1 VDQKF
6 FWYSGRRDFLLTPG
20 YCAGLPVLDNFI
32 SEALSV
38 MPFPEKNEIEISHL
52 TKSYGDLV
60 AVKDISF
67 VVPKGVIFGLL
78 GPNGAGK
85 TTLVNMLT
93 TLLKPSSGFALV
105 GGNDVNRQGPKI
117 RSLIGVV
124 PQENNLDRYLT
135 ARENL
140 ALHAKMH
147 SLKSSQYNPRI
158 DELLSL
164 LGLTE
169 RQKDF
174 PNTFSIGMQ
183 RRLVVARALVHD
195 PQILFLDE
203 PTTGLD
209 PQAKRAIWDYFLS
222 LKGKRT
228 LFLTTH
234 NMEEADFL
242 CDRITIIDHGSPI
255 ASGTARELKEMA
267 ESSWF
272 YEIEVGARAEEY
284 VRAFEKMPFIDCL
297 SLRDGV
303 ISLCM
308 KKEGSLGKLVERIDL
323 PDLKKI
329 TSRQPSLED
338 VFLKLTGRRLRT

>member
-1 VDQKF
+1 MT
-6 FWYSGRRDFLLTPG
+6 LTM
-20 YCAGLPVLDNFI
+20 
-32 SEALSV
+32 E
-38 MPFPEKNEIEISHL
+38 NEIELRHV
-52 TKSYGDLV
+52 TKAYGSLV
-60 AVKDISF
+60 AVKDVSLGI
-67 VVPKGVIFGLL
+67 PKGMVFGLL

-93 TLLKPSSGFALV
+93 TLLKPGSGSASV
-105 GGNDVNRQGPKI
+105 GGYDVVRDAAKI

-140 ALHAKMH
+140 ILHAKMH
-147 SLKSSQYNPRI
+147 RMSPSSYHRRI

-164 LGLTE
+164 MGLTE
-169 RQKDF
+169 RQNDF
-174 PNTFSIGMQ
+174 PNKFSTGMQ

-195 PQILFLDE
+195 PSILFLDE

-209 PQAKRAIWDYFLS
+209 PQAKRAIWDYFIS

-242 CDRITIIDHGSPI
+242 CDQISILDNGSPI
-255 ASGTARELKEMA
+255 ASGTSSQLKEMA

-272 YEIEVGARAEEY
+272 YEIEVASKAEEY
-284 VRAFEKMPFIDCL
+284 VHVFQRMPSIDCL
-297 SLRDGV
+297 SFQDGV
-303 ISLCM
+303 IQVCL
-308 KKEGSLGKLVERIDL
+308 KKDGNLGSLVEQIDL
-323 PDLKKI
+323 RDLKRI
-329 TSRQPSLED
+329 SSRQPSLED
-338 VFLKLTGRRLRT
+338 VFLKLTGRRLRQ

>member
-1 VDQKF
+1 M
-6 FWYSGRRDFLLTPG
+6 
-20 YCAGLPVLDNFI
+20 AM
-32 SEALSV
+32 E
-38 MPFPEKNEIEISHL
+38 NEIELRHV
-52 TKSYGDLV
+52 TKAYGTLV
-60 AVKDISF
+60 AVRGVSLAI
-67 VVPKGVIFGLL
+67 PKGSVFGLL

-93 TLLKPSSGFALV
+93 TLMKPTSGSASV
-105 GGNDVNRQGPKI
+105 GGYDVVREAAKI

-140 ALHAKMH
+140 ILHAKMH
-147 SLKSSQYNPRI
+147 RMSPSSYHRRI

-164 LGLTE
+164 MGLVE

-174 PNTFSIGMQ
+174 PNKFSTGMQ

-209 PQAKRAIWDYFLS
+209 PQAKRLLWDYFLS

-234 NMEEADFL
+234 NMEEAEFL

-255 ASGTARELKEMA
+255 ASGTPPQLKEMA
-267 ESSWF
+267 EDSWF
-272 YEIEVGARAEEY
+272 YEVEVAKPEEY
-284 VRAFEKMPFIDCL
+284 LQIFRALPFVATS
-297 SLRDGV
+297 SLQDGQIRV
-303 ISLCM
+303 ALR
-308 KKEGSLGKLVERIDL
+308 KGGTLGNLVEQIK
-323 PDLKKI
+323 PQDLKKLS
-329 TSRQPSLED
+329 SRQPSLED
-338 VFLKLTGRRLRT
+338 IFLKLTGRGLRQ

>member
-1 VDQKF
+1 M
-6 FWYSGRRDFLLTPG
+6 PI
-20 YCAGLPVLDNFI
+20 AGEND
-32 SEALSV
+32 
-38 MPFPEKNEIEISHL
+38 IELHSL
-52 TKSYGDLV
+52 TKAYRDLV
-60 AVKDISF
+60 AVREISLA
-67 VVPKGVIFGLL
+67 VRKGIIFGLL

-93 TLLKPSSGFALV
+93 TLLRPTSGSARV
-105 GGNDVNRQGPKI
+105 GEHDIHHEGVEI
-117 RSLIGVV
+117 RRIIGVV
-124 PQENNLDRYLT
+124 PQDNNLDRYLT

-140 ALHAKMH
+140 VLHARMH
-147 SLKSSQYNPRI
+147 SMRPSEYNPRI

-164 LGLTE
+164 LGIAE

-174 PNTFSIGMQ
+174 SNTFSGGMQ
-183 RRLVVARALVHD
+183 RRLTVARALVHN
-195 PQILFLDE
+195 PRILFLDE

-242 CDRITIIDHGSPI
+242 CDQVTIIDHGSVI
-255 ASGTARELKEMA
+255 ASGTTAQLKEMS

-272 YEIEVGARAEEY
+272 YEIEVAGEAEEY
-284 VRAFEKMPFIDCL
+284 FRKFQEMPFVECL
-297 SLRDGV
+297 SRQDGV
-303 ISLCM
+303 ISVCL
-308 KKEGSLGKLVERIDL
+308 KKEGSLGNLVEQINL
-323 PDLKKI
+323 KDLKKI

-338 VFLKLTGRRLRT
+338 VFLKLTGRSLRT

>member
-1 VDQKF
+1 M
-6 FWYSGRRDFLLTPG
+6 
-20 YCAGLPVLDNFI
+20 
-32 SEALSV
+32 E
-38 MPFPEKNEIEISHL
+38 NEIEL
-52 TKSYGDLV
+52 RQVTKAYGTLV
-60 AVKDISF
+60 AVREVSF
-67 VVPKGVIFGLL
+67 AVQKGTVFGLL

-93 TLLKPSSGFALV
+93 TLLKPTSGSAFV
-105 GGNDVNRQGPKI
+105 GGYDVVRHGANI

-140 ALHAKMH
+140 VLHAKMH
-147 SLKSSQYNPRI
+147 GMHPSAYQRRI

-164 LGLTE
+164 MGLAE

-174 PNTFSIGMQ
+174 PNKFSTGMQ
-183 RRLVVARALVHD
+183 RRLVVARALIHD

-222 LKGKRT
+222 LKRRRT

-242 CDRITIIDHGSPI
+242 SDEISIIDNGSLI
-255 ASGTARELKEMA
+255 ARGSSAQLKEAA
-267 ESSWF
+267 ENARF
-272 YEIEVGARAEEY
+272 YEIEVVHRAEEY
-284 VRAFEKMPFIDCL
+284 SRIFQQMPVIESASLQDGFIRVCL
-297 SLRDGV
+297 
-303 ISLCM
+303 
-308 KKEGSLGKLVERIDL
+308 KKEGTLGALVEQID
-323 PDLKKI
+323 PRDLKRI
-329 TSRQPSLED
+329 SSREPSLED
-338 VFLKLTGRRLRT
+338 VFLKLTGRRLRQ

>member
-1 VDQKF
+1 
-6 FWYSGRRDFLLTPG
+6 
-20 YCAGLPVLDNFI
+20 
-32 SEALSV
+32 
-38 MPFPEKNEIEISHL
+38 
-52 TKSYGDLV
+52 
-60 AVKDISF
+60 
-67 VVPKGVIFGLL
+67 
-78 GPNGAGK
+78 
-85 TTLVNMLT
+85 
-93 TLLKPSSGFALV
+93 LKPSSGSAGV
-105 GGNDVNRQGPKI
+105 AGHDVNHDGAKI

-140 ALHAKMH
+140 ALHARMH
-147 SLKSSQYNPRI
+147 NLKSFQYNPRI
-158 DELLSL
+158 DELLAL
-164 LGLTE
+164 LGLSE

-183 RRLVVARALVHD
+183 RRLVVARALVQD

-242 CDRITIIDHGSPI
+242 CDRITIIDQGSPI

-284 VRAFEKMPFIDCL
+284 ARIFEKMPFIDCL
-297 SLRDGV
+297 SLQGGV
-303 ISLCM
+303 ISVCM
-308 KKEGSLGKLVERIDL
+308 KKEGSLGNVVEQINL
-323 PDLKKI
+323 QDLKKI

-338 VFLKLTGRRLRT
+338 VFLKLTGRRLRA

>member
-1 VDQKF
+1 M
-6 FWYSGRRDFLLTPG
+6 T
-20 YCAGLPVLDNFI
+20 AE
-32 SEALSV
+32 SEIDLRKV
-38 MPFPEKNEIEISHL
+38 
-52 TKSYGDLV
+52 TKAYGSLV
-60 AVKDISF
+60 AVKDVSF
-67 VVPKGVIFGLL
+67 AVPKGMVFGLL

-93 TLLKPSSGFALV
+93 TLLRPTSGSASV
-105 GGNDVNRQGPKI
+105 GGYDVVRDAAKI

-140 ALHAKMH
+140 ILHAKMH
-147 SLKSSQYNPRI
+147 GMSPASYHRRI

-164 LGLTE
+164 VGLAD

-174 PNTFSIGMQ
+174 PNKFSTGMQ

-195 PQILFLDE
+195 PEVLFLDE

-242 CDRITIIDHGSPI
+242 CDQISIIDNGTPI
-255 ASGTARELKEMA
+255 ASGTSAQLKEMA

-272 YEIEVGARAEEY
+272 YEIEVARRAEDY
-284 VRAFEKMPFIDCL
+284 VEAFARLPFIESS
-297 SLRDGV
+297 SLHDGLIQV
-303 ISLCM
+303 SL
-308 KKEGSLGKLVERIDL
+308 KKEGSLGALVEQIDL
-323 PDLKKI
+323 RDLIKI
-329 TSRQPSLED
+329 NSRQPSLED
-338 VFLKLTGRRLRT
+338 VFLKLTGRRLRQ

>member
-1 VDQKF
+1 MIV
-6 FWYSGRRDFLLTPG
+6 
-20 YCAGLPVLDNFI
+20 PV
-32 SEALSV
+32 E
-38 MPFPEKNEIEISHL
+38 NEIEL
-52 TKSYGDLV
+52 KNVTKAYGSLM
-60 AVKDISF
+60 AVKDVSF
-67 VVPKGVIFGLL
+67 AVRRGMVFGLL

-93 TLLKPSSGFALV
+93 TLLKPTSGSAFV
-105 GGNDVNRQGPKI
+105 GGHDVVRAAARV

-140 ALHAKMH
+140 ILHAKMH
-147 SLKSSQYNPRI
+147 GLPPSTYHPRI

-164 LGLTE
+164 MGLTE

-174 PNTFSIGMQ
+174 PNKFSVGMQ

-195 PQILFLDE
+195 PKILFLDE

-209 PQAKRAIWDYFLS
+209 PQAKRMIWDYFLS

-228 LFLTTH
+228 IFLTTH

-242 CDRITIIDHGSPI
+242 CDQITIIDHGSPV
-255 ASGTARELKEMA
+255 ASGTSSQLKEMA

-272 YEIEVGARAEEY
+272 YEIEVDGRSDEY
-284 VRAFEKMPFIDCL
+284 LRAFKRLPFIESASLEDGTIRVCL
-297 SLRDGV
+297 
-303 ISLCM
+303 
-308 KKEGSLGKLVERIDL
+308 KKEGSLGRLVEQIDL
-323 PDLKKI
+323 RDLRRI
-329 TSRQPSLED
+329 NSRKPSLED
-338 VFLKLTGRRLRT
+338 VFLKLTGRRLRQ

>member
-1 VDQKF
+1 MATK
-6 FWYSGRRDFLLTPG
+6 
-20 YCAGLPVLDNFI
+20 I
-32 SEALSV
+32 E
-38 MPFPEKNEIEISHL
+38 NEIEL
-52 TKSYGDLV
+52 RQVTKAYGSLV
-60 AVKDISF
+60 AAKDVSF
-67 VVPKGVIFGLL
+67 AVSKGMVFGLL

-85 TTLVNMLT
+85 TTLVNILT
-93 TLLKPSSGFALV
+93 TLLRPTSGSAAV
-105 GGNDVNRQGPKI
+105 GGYDVVRDAAKV

-140 ALHAKMH
+140 ILHAKMH
-147 SLKSSQYNPRI
+147 RMSPSSYQRRI

-164 LGLTE
+164 MELSE

-174 PNTFSIGMQ
+174 PTKFSTGMQ
-183 RRLVVARALVHD
+183 RRLVVARAIVHD

-242 CDRITIIDHGSPI
+242 CDQISIIDNGSPI
-255 ASGTARELKEMA
+255 ASGTSAQLKETG
-267 ESSWF
+267 ESAWS
-272 YEIEVGARAEEY
+272 YEIEVGSKAEEY
-284 VRAFEKMPFIDCL
+284 VRAFQQLPFIESS
-297 SLRDGV
+297 SLQDGV
-303 ISLCM
+303 IQVRL
-308 KKEGSLGKLVERIDL
+308 KKEGSLGALVEQIDL
-323 PDLKKI
+323 KDLEKI
-329 TSRQPSLED
+329 SSRPPSLED
-338 VFLKLTGRRLRT
+338 VFLKLTGRRLRQ

>member
-1 VDQKF
+1 MLEGKRINKT
-6 FWYSGRRDFLLTPG
+6 RRFLLP
-20 YCAGLPVLDNFI
+20 
-32 SEALSV
+32 
-38 MPFPEKNEIEISHL
+38 MPFPGEIEIQLDGL
-52 TKSYGDLV
+52 TKAYGSLV
-60 AVKDISF
+60 AVKSISF
-67 VVPKGVIFGLL
+67 QVARGIIFGLL

-93 TLLKPSSGFALV
+93 TLLRPTSGSARV
-105 GGNDVNRQGPKI
+105 GEYDIHHRGLEI
-117 RSLIGVV
+117 RRIIGVV
-124 PQENNLDRYLT
+124 PQDNNLDRYLT

-140 ALHAKMH
+140 VLHARMH
-147 SLKSSQYNPRI
+147 RMKPSEFNPRI

-164 LGLTE
+164 LGLAE

-174 PNTFSIGMQ
+174 PNTISGGMQ
-183 RRLVVARALVHD
+183 RRLTVARALVHD
-195 PQILFLDE
+195 PRILFLDE

-242 CDRITIIDHGSPI
+242 CDQVTIIDHGSVI
-255 ASGTARELKEMA
+255 ASGTTAQLKEMS

-272 YEIEVGARAEEY
+272 YEIEVAGEAEEY
-284 VRAFEKMPFIDCL
+284 FRKFQEMPFVECL
-297 SLRDGV
+297 SRQDGV
-303 ISLCM
+303 ISVCL
-308 KKEGSLGKLVERIDL
+308 KKEGTLGNLVEQINL
-323 PDLKKI
+323 KDLKKI

-338 VFLKLTGRRLRT
+338 VFLKLTGRSLRT

>member
-1 VDQKF
+1 M
-6 FWYSGRRDFLLTPG
+6 TM
-20 YCAGLPVLDNFI
+20 
-32 SEALSV
+32 E
-38 MPFPEKNEIEISHL
+38 NEIELRHV
-52 TKSYGDLV
+52 TKAYGSLV
-60 AVKDISF
+60 AVKDLSLG
-67 VVPKGVIFGLL
+67 VPKGMVFGLL

-93 TLLKPSSGFALV
+93 TLLKPASGSASV
-105 GGNDVNRQGPKI
+105 GGYDVVRDAAKI

-140 ALHAKMH
+140 VLHAKMH
-147 SLKSSQYNPRI
+147 RMSPSSYNRRI
-158 DELLSL
+158 DELLAL
-164 LGLTE
+164 MGLTE
-169 RQKDF
+169 RQNDF
-174 PNTFSIGMQ
+174 PNKFSTGMQ

-195 PQILFLDE
+195 PRILFLDE

-242 CDRITIIDHGSPI
+242 CDQICILDNGSPI
-255 ASGTARELKEMA
+255 ARGTSSQLKDMA

-272 YEIEVGARAEEY
+272 YEIEVASKAEEY
-284 VRAFEKMPFIDCL
+284 VQAFQRIPCIECL
-297 SLRDGV
+297 SLQDGV
-303 ISLCM
+303 IQVCL
-308 KKEGSLGKLVERIDL
+308 KKGGNLGSLVERIDL
-323 PDLKKI
+323 RDLKRI
-329 TSRQPSLED
+329 SSRQPSLED
-338 VFLKLTGRRLRT
+338 VFLKLTGRRLRQ